1 MQPLMATFHH
11 GSVKTGWWALA
22 TEHCPGISVDLA
34 SWARCAARPTARR
47 VTNFGTS
54 RHSSTSGT

>member
-22 TEHCPGISVDLA
+22 TEHCPGI
-34 SWARCAARPTARR
+34 
-47 VTNFGTS
+47 
-54 RHSSTSGT
+54 